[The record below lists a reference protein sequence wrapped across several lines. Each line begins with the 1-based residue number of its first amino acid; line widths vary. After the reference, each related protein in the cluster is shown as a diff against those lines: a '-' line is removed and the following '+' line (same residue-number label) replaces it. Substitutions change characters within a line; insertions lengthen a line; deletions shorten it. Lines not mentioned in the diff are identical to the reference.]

1 MKIAPDP
8 KRRELKKNEEKWTT
22 LLMEAGWTVLP
33 SVILDRQQALG
44 LDPVD
49 VNIILHLA
57 KHWWYRDNPPHP
69 SKKALAECMGLDE
82 STIRRHIARLESD
95 GLIRREAR
103 YGAQGGGRQTN
114 VYVLDGLISAATPY
128 AKEAI
133 AAREE
138 RRKEDANRRGR
149 KRARFRVVPEG
160 EDR

>member
-22 LLMEAGWTVLP
+22 PLMEAGWTVLP
-33 SVILDRQQALG
+33 SVILDRQRALG
-44 LDPVD
+44 LDSVD

-95 GLIRREAR
+95 GLIRREAPVR
-103 YGAQGGGRQTN
+103 RAGGRAPDERLRPRRSHQRGDAVRKGSN
-114 VYVLDGLISAATPY
+114 RSARGAT
-128 AKEAI
+128 E
-133 AAREE
+133 
-138 RRKEDANRRGR
+138 GR
-149 KRARFRVVPEG
+149 CEP
-160 EDR
+160 